1 MDAFQWVVSLNM
13 TLWSIVL
20 VLAFVVFYKR
30 FFVGNVITVDAAP
43 GNVSRTIR
51 QHAATG
57 YLPMRVM
64 SNGKTQRIVFYR
76 NNQSTRGLF

>member
-20 VLAFVVFYKR
+20 VLAFVVFYKKLTAAS
-30 FFVGNVITVDAAP
+30 VIAVDATP

-51 QHAATG
+51 QYAATG
-57 YLPMRVM
+57 YLPMRVIP
-64 SNGKTQRIVFYR
+64 NGRMQSIVFYR
-76 NNQSTRGLF
+76 SIGK